1 MSLLSSN
8 DFKVLG
14 DALRKRHYITLE
26 RTLGNVRVEAR
37 TIMLP
42 EVWER
47 EFGIQMRV
55 EYLGF
60 IWLQTFDNADAA
72 RRMVKEVLSEQ
83 INCF

>member
-1 MSLLSSN
+1 MSLLSAN

-14 DALRKRHYITLE
+14 DALRKHHYITLE

-37 TIMLP
+37 TIALLP
-42 EVWER
+42 PWQK

-55 EYLGF
+55 WCYGTL
-60 IWLQTFDNADAA
+60 WLQTFDNVDAA

-83 INCF
+83 INYF

>member
-1 MSLLSSN
+1 MVSILSSN

-37 TIMLP
+37 TLALP
-42 EVWER
+42 EPWEK

-60 IWLQTFDNADAA
+60 IWLQTFDNVDEA
-72 RRMVKEVLSEQ
+72 RRMVKDVFERSNL
-83 INCF
+83 